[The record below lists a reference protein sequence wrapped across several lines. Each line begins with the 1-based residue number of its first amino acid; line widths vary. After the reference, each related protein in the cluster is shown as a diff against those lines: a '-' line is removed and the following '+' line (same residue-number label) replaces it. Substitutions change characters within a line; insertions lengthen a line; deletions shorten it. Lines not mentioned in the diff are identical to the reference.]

1 MKTMTCAQLGG
12 PETCNYEFHAETF
25 EEMAQMSKK
34 HGMEMFQKDDEEHI
48 KVMNKMKEGMNDPDA
63 MKNYMENKKKLFDSL
78 PDDSS
83 QMKNSVGW
91 FEIPVTDLDRAEK
104 FYKDLLGLDC
114 DRQEKKEN
122 GITMSWFPM
131 EIKEYGSAGTLV
143 LGEYFTPSHKGTLVY
158 FSCSRVDETVKKAE
172 AMDVKILLPKT
183 DIGEH
188 GFIAWLEDSE
198 GNRIAIHSRN
208 G

>member
-12 PETCNYEFHAETF
+12 PETCNEEFHAENF
-25 EEMAQMSKK
+25 EEMAQMSKN
-34 HGMEMFQKDDEEHI
+34 HGMEMFQKGDEEHI
-48 KVMNKMKEGMNDPDA
+48 KVMNKMKEGVNDPDT

-78 PDDSS
+78 PEDSN
-83 QMKNSVGW
+83 QMKNPVGW

-131 EIKEYGSAGTLV
+131 EMKEYGAAGTLV
-143 LGEYFTPSHKGTLVY
+143 LGEHFTPSHEGSLVY
-158 FSCSRVDETVKKAE
+158 FSCSRVDETVKKAQS
-172 AMDVKILLPKT
+172 MGVKVLLSKT

>member
-1 MKTMTCAQLGG
+1 MKTLKCDLCDHEARG
-12 PETCNYEFHAETF
+12 ETF
-25 EEMAQMSKK
+25 EEWMKALMPHWMDAHADVMKDTHKMSEEDQKK
-34 HGMEMFQKDDEEHI
+34 HQQKWMAENKARFDAAKDI
-48 KVMNKMKEGMNDPDA
+48 SKKMKEI
-63 MKNYMENKKKLFDSL
+63 MKN
-78 PDDSS
+78 P
-83 QMKNSVGW
+83 VGW
-91 FEIPVTDLDRAEK
+91 FEIPVTNLDRAEK

-131 EIKEYGSAGTLV
+131 EMKEYGTAGTLV
-143 LGEYFTPSHKGTLVY
+143 LGEHFTPSHEGTLVY
-158 FSCSRVDETVKKAE
+158 FSCSRVDETLKKAE
-172 AMDVKILLPKT
+172 DMGVKIFLPRI